1 MVALYL
7 VKKSKLLFYKHLNR
21 HYCLLCV
28 YEKDILKIHTL
39 TYSGQGV
46 LAEQLLQVPHC
57 AQHECVT
64 GKRVTQDHREV
75 PVRDSHTQSDHRA
88 VNLYCVH

>member
-1 MVALYL
+1 MLIR
-7 VKKSKLLFYKHLNR
+7 SS
-21 HYCLLCV
+21 
-28 YEKDILKIHTL
+28 
-39 TYSGQGV
+39 YSGQGV

-75 PVRDSHTQSDHRA
+75 PVRDGVTT
-88 VNLYCVH
+88 VL